1 MLSRYALTINSLSSI
16 PRHAQHRKAQ
26 KLRRRARTSF
36 NNREVRAAERV
47 IIPPE
52 SSRLI
57 KVQAHF
63 PVNYD
68 SLFVERCL
76 RHNSNQD
83 DIYGAADTLISREK
97 PVLHVSN
104 FSKRPVIIDNGE
116 LLGKSH
122 DPRSWLDK
130 SHQLSPQDRTRAEA
144 HASLIRHLM
153 CTQTFNRSV
162 ATVRSESLISS
173 KAQRNA
179 TERDDPLASG
189 PLEGGPKTAEVCIDD
204 IPSSKLLSEIHL
216 SPDLTPE
223 QRRKLEEV
231 VIQNANAFGL
241 DGKLGNH
248 DAKVEIQLKPGSQP
262 VSLPP
267 FPVSPANR
275 EIM

>member
-1 MLSRYALTINSLSSI
+1 
-16 PRHAQHRKAQ
+16 
-26 KLRRRARTSF
+26 
-36 NNREVRAAERV
+36 
-47 IIPPE
+47 
-52 SSRLI
+52 
-57 KVQAHF
+57 
-63 PVNYD
+63 
-68 SLFVERCL
+68 
-76 RHNSNQD
+76 HNSNQD
-83 DIYGAADTLISREK
+83 DIYGAADTLIYREK

-104 FSKRPVIIDNGE
+104 WGKVPLLRMARYE
-116 LLGKSH
+116 ALLLLGKSH

-130 SHQLSPQDRTRAEA
+130 SHQLSSQDRTWAEA
-144 HASLIRHLM
+144 HASLIRYLI
-153 CTQTFNRSV
+153 CTQTFDRSV

-179 TERDDPLASG
+179 TEKDD

-241 DGKLGNH
+241 DEKLGNH

-267 FPVSPANR
+267 FPVLPANR